1 MLHEDQLSANNK
13 LARILDALGVKTHAL
28 LGQGSES
35 WVFALD
41 NDRIAR
47 INKGGASRSQ
57 VNRRT
62 SLLAELCRS
71 SQKVSFAIPA
81 VLDTLEIEGHV
92 ITIEQRLPGRPLI
105 ELMAGVAGEMRAALI
120 RAYLDAASQ
129 IGDLEI
135 NRPWYGDLL
144 AAGPIRAGTY
154 PDYLQQ
160 RAATSLK
167 AAGPPFKHVAAAS
180 LAAALPQPDRK
191 ALVHLDGF
199 AGNMLAEGT
208 TITAVLDFGPSCLIG
223 DRRLDP
229 LAAAVYLD
237 PAITPTAIEADH
249 QTAQEWL
256 AARGLARHFTAVQN
270 WLAAYWSFAIDDT
283 NLYKWCQRILVA

>member
-1 MLHEDQLSANNK
+1 MLHENK
-13 LARILDALGVKTHAL
+13 LSGNNRLTRILDALGAKAHAL

-41 NDRIAR
+41 NDRIVR
-47 INKGGASRSQ
+47 ISKNSANRSQ
-57 VNRRT
+57 VNSRT
-62 SLLAELCRS
+62 SLLAELWRS
-71 SQKVSFAIPA
+71 SEKVPFAIPA
-81 VLDTLEIEGHV
+81 VLDTLEIEGHIV
-92 ITIEQRLPGRPLI
+92 TVERRLPGRPLI
-105 ELMAGVAGEMRAALI
+105 ALLGEVAGEMRAALI

-129 IGDLEI
+129 IGELEV

-144 AAGPIRAGTY
+144 AADAIRADTY

-160 RAATSLK
+160 RAGRSLK
-167 AAGPPFKHVAAAS
+167 AAGPPFKNVAAGS

-199 AGNMLAEGT
+199 PGNMLAEGT
-208 TITAVLDFGPSCLIG
+208 IITAVLDFGPSCLIG

-229 LAAAVYLD
+229 LAAAIYLD

-256 AARGLARHFTAVQN
+256 VARGLAKHFTAVQN
-270 WLAAYWSFAIDDT
+270 WLAAYWSFATDDI
-283 NLYKWCQRILVA
+283 NLYKWCRKILVD